1 MKQAW
6 ILVAA
11 IASIGAC
18 GSEDDPTTEGTAKL
32 SFGVTNGVRQN
43 INLVDELDG
52 DIYGQL
58 FLSFEVTLTGPIEGA
73 QPHGDVEMLG
83 VDLTTDEVTVEV
95 WTSGMLEQDEY
106 TFLGFFDVDGNGS
119 DTRDPDAGD
128 PVTLP
133 VTNKFDV
140 KPGEE
145 VEITAMFDLV
155 YN

>member
-1 MKQAW
+1 
-6 ILVAA
+6 
-11 IASIGAC
+11 
-18 GSEDDPTTEGTAKL
+18 
-32 SFGVTNGVRQN
+32 
-43 INLVDELDG
+43 
-52 DIYGQL
+52 
-58 FLSFEVTLTGPIEGA
+58 
-73 QPHGDVEMLG
+73 MLG